1 MVSKTGILMYCMKTD
16 TIGDD
21 ARYLLSCDIMSKEY
35 ILNILGF
42 ADLVEKLK
50 ARQDHANTSY

>member
-1 MVSKTGILMYCMKTD
+1 MYCMKTD

-50 ARQDHANTSY
+50 ARQDHANTPY